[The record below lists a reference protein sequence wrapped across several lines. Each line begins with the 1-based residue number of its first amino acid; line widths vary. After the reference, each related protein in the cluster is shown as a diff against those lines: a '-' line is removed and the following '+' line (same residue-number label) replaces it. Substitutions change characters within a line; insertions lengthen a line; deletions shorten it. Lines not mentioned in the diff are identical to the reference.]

1 MTEQPRNWDKE
12 LADID
17 RAMAKQPGSPAGIPV
32 AGGPPPRRRFVAL
45 AWFWAVLAIVLAVA
59 LLVWPYDKSCGL
71 RLIFFLGAALLAGL
85 MGVLGAFAGW
95 SHRQGLALVLSLL
108 VILWA
113 GLMAAREILPR
124 AGYAKAAREW
134 TCPPPPPV
142 PNPAPSPAQ

>member
-1 MTEQPRNWDKE
+1 
-12 LADID
+12 
-17 RAMAKQPGSPAGIPV
+17 
-32 AGGPPPRRRFVAL
+32 
-45 AWFWAVLAIVLAVA
+45 
-59 LLVWPYDKSCGL
+59 
-71 RLIFFLGAALLAGL
+71 